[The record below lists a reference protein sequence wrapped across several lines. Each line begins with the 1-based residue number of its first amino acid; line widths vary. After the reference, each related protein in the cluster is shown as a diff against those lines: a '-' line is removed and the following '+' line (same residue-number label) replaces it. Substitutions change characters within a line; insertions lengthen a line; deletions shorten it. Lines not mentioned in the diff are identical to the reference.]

1 MKKIIVCVMSLM
13 LSGCFASTKDSNFYV
28 LESQTPTEILHI
40 RTSLAVENIGL
51 PDYLQKPQ
59 IVLQKSDS
67 PELKISEFNR
77 WASDL
82 ENMVQNTL
90 IEDLAAIAP
99 KSDIKPLA
107 YGIKTRYVIKINIEK
122 MSGYF
127 NEQAVLKGTYYILS
141 TSGQL
146 LKQSDFE
153 LETDCGKN
161 YADYVRAQ
169 STLVAKLAEQL
180 IKALP
185 RGA

>member
-1 MKKIIVCVMSLM
+1 MKKFIVCVMSLV
-13 LSGCFASTKDSNFYV
+13 LSGCFFSTKNSSFYV
-28 LESQTPTEILHI
+28 LESQQPAEVLNVKM
-40 RTSLAVENIGL
+40 SLAIENIRL

-82 ENMVQNTL
+82 EDMVQNTL
-90 IEDLAAIAP
+90 IEDLEAIAP
-99 KSDIKPLA
+99 KADIKPLA

-127 NEQAVLKGTYYILS
+127 KEEAVLKGTYYILAS
-141 TSGQL
+141 SGQL

-153 LETDCGKN
+153 LKTDCGKN
-161 YADYVRAQ
+161 YADYVMAQ
-169 STLVAKLAEQL
+169 STLVAQLAEQL

-185 RGA
+185 RGV